1 MSEDN
6 EHGPTDGPTDRMS
19 VWPDGNQVSDSGSG
33 GSTPTSQESSQEWTQ
48 GHGPQDRPWSGEVA
62 GRLDVPQ
69 ESSAERTEKLTPVP
83 ATAGWVQETRNVSPD
98 SGPSTATWSF
108 NGDASQGAASRG
120 FDADADSSA
129 KKRKRL
135 VRSGIG
141 AGIAVGLLALLYLGD
156 ILFTGGQVP
165 RGTTVAGVDIGSMDK
180 TSAQREL
187 RQKLGPNL
195 RKPVTLQAGDARVS
209 LDPREAGLSMDWAA
223 TVRHAGSQSYNPI
236 TRLTSL
242 FTTNEV
248 APVSHGER
256 QQLDAAVRKAKP
268 ALDRDPAEGTIR
280 FEGGKAIPVDPVVGR
295 QVDLDRASDEVLD
308 QWARPGPVRMPVQEQ
323 QVSTTPQGVR
333 KALNEVAKPAVSG
346 PVTVRGEGKEAT
358 LTPEMVGEALRFE
371 PNGSGG
377 LKSHVDNAAVV
388 GAAEPQLAD
397 TTRPGND
404 AQIALEGG
412 APVVH
417 PSTEGRGIDW
427 DKSLERLPEVL
438 KQRGDRSVQA
448 LYRQEPAQ
456 FTTDQANQLG
466 VREVVSEFET
476 GGFEPASGA
485 NIKRVAEQV
494 NGALIKPGETFS
506 LNGHTGPRGV
516 PQGYVESE
524 IIENGKPAKEV
535 GGGISQFATTLY
547 NASYFAGMKDVEH
560 KEHSYYIS
568 RYPQGREATVYQSS
582 DGKSVIDVKFKNTS
596 ASGIMITTEWT
607 PSSLKIKLWGTKQY
621 DVRSETSPQSDQK
634 PPQEKVVPPGE
645 ACLPSTGKP
654 GFTVHD
660 TRTIKDLNTGKETR
674 EKPSK
679 TVYNPHPNINCPPA

>member
-1 MSEDN
+1 MPEDN
-6 EHGPTDGPTDRMS
+6 EDGPTDRMS
-19 VWPDGNQVSDSGSG
+19 VWPDGNRVPGSGSENAAPASAG
-33 GSTPTSQESSQEWTQ
+33 SSHGSTRGHIPQAPAWSDPASGRSGVPEES
-48 GHGPQDRPWSGEVA
+48 GV
-62 GRLDVPQ
+62 
-69 ESSAERTEKLTPVP
+69 ERTEKLTPVP
-83 ATAGWVQETRNVSPD
+83 ATAGWVHETGNASSD

-108 NGDASQGAASRG
+108 DGQASPAAAGSGAGTGGAG
-120 FDADADSSA
+120 SSA
-129 KKRKRL
+129 KKRKGL
-135 VRSGIG
+135 LG
-141 AGIAVGLLALLYLGD
+141 AGIAVALLVLLYLGD

-165 RGTTVAGVDIGSMDK
+165 RGTTVAGVDIGGMDK
-180 TSAQREL
+180 RSAQQEL

-248 APVSHGER
+248 APVSHGDR
-256 QQLDAAVRKAKP
+256 KQLDAAVRKAKP

-295 QVDLDRASDEVLD
+295 EVDLDRASHEVLD

-346 PVTVRGEGKEAT
+346 PVTVRGEGKNAT
-358 LTPEMVGEALRFE
+358 LTPQMVGEALRFE

-377 LKSHVDNAAVV
+377 LKSHVDNAAVI
-388 GAAEPQLAD
+388 GAVQPQLAD
-397 TTRPGND
+397 TTKPGND
-404 AQIALEGG
+404 AQIVVEGG
-412 APVVH
+412 KPVVH

-427 DKSLERLPEVL
+427 DKSLERLPQVL

-456 FTTDQANQLG
+456 FTTEQANQLG
-466 VREVVSEFET
+466 VREVVGEFET

-494 NGALIKPGETFS
+494 NGALVKPGETFS
-506 LNGHTGPRGV
+506 LNGHTGPRGI
-516 PQGYVESE
+516 PQGYVESGV
-524 IIENGKPAKEV
+524 IENGRPAKEV

-568 RYPQGREATVYQSS
+568 RYPQGREATVFQSP

-596 ASGIMITTEWT
+596 DSGIMITTEWT
-607 PSSLKIKLWGTKQY
+607 PSSIKIKLWGTKQY
-621 DVRSETSPQSDQK
+621 DVHSETSPQSDPK
-634 PPQEKVVPPGE
+634 PPQEKVTPPGE
-645 ACLPSTGKP
+645 PCVPSTGKP
-654 GFTVHD
+654 GFTVYD
-660 TRTIKDLNTGKETR
+660 TRTLRDVRTGEVKR

-679 TVYNPHPNINCPPA
+679 TVYNPHPNISCPPA